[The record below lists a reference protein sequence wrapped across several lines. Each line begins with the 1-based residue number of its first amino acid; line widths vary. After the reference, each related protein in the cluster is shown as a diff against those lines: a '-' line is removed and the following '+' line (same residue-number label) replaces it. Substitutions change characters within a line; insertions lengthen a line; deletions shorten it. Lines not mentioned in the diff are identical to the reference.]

1 MYLQIYNNYVEAK
14 ETFQK
19 HWIRNVKTKVLS
31 NYTGKCITT
40 AATSAAAT
48 TNTTTTTTTTNTII
62 TGNDDNNFRNYN
74 LMTHTMR
81 NHIF

>member
-1 MYLQIYNNYVEAK
+1 MWKRRKLFKSIEYDFREK
-14 ETFQK
+14 
-19 HWIRNVKTKVLS
+19 NVKTKELS

-48 TNTTTTTTTTNTII
+48 TITTITTTTTTTNTTI
-62 TGNDDNNFRNYN
+62 TGNNDNNLRNDN